1 MSAERMAPV
10 NPWSVPVVVASV
22 VLERAACG
30 FVCKRCGEPLP
41 PSGIR
46 SAGGTN
52 EAAPQGVGY
61 AAVGVEAAAASEGL
75 TRCACGYS
83 VHADVLEE
91 GGQR

>member
-1 MSAERMAPV
+1 MSGRAVSPWQAPAV
-10 NPWSVPVVVASV
+10 LASV

-30 FVCKRCGEPLP
+30 FVCKRCGGP
-41 PSGIR
+41 
-46 SAGGTN
+46 
-52 EAAPQGVGY
+52 APVGVGY

-83 VHADVLEE
+83 VHPDALEE